1 MPNWVSN
8 IVKCDN
14 SDALHQLRDFS
25 LIIPEPPSIALFTGW
40 ASQRAAQLFQQGKSW
55 REVGRNPFGAGTVFQ
70 YYWCEA
76 MAG

>member
-55 REVGRNPFGAGTVFQ
+55 RGGRR
-70 YYWCEA
+70 
-76 MAG
+76 